1 MQKKVVVAAAVAVL
15 VAFFGV
21 SLYATAGEGMKGMPK
36 MDPYVPKEK
45 VMKMKE
51 MMMKMKPDTLEASVT
66 RGEMMFNNPKLGKNE
81 TGQSCAT
88 CHGGGGSIGGAAEM
102 SWKGMKMKVA
112 IPTLKGAAVN
122 FPAIRGPMKRI
133 ADLADMNNMCIM
145 TFMKGLPLNKN
156 MRPAV
161 DLQSYVASLSKGKRY
176 KPGGK
181 KVVPTPVPGAM

>member
-1 MQKKVVVAAAVAVL
+1 MQKRVIIVAAVAVL

-156 MRPAV
+156 KRPAV
-161 DLQSYVASLSKGKRY
+161 DLQSYVASLSKRKRY
-176 KPGGK
+176 KQCRWGSTK
-181 KVVPTPVPGAM
+181 SF

>member
-1 MQKKVVVAAAVAVL
+1 MDKKVIVTSIIITVAV
-15 VAFFGV
+15 VFFGM
-21 SLYATAGEGMKGMPK
+21 SLYAIAGEGMKGG
-36 MDPYVPKEK
+36 MDPYLPKEK

-51 MMMKMKPDTLEASVT
+51 MMMNMKPDTLEAAIM
-66 RGEMMFNNPKLGKNE
+66 RGEKMFNNPKLGKNE

-88 CHGGGGSIGGAAEM
+88 CHSGGGTIGGAAEM
-102 SWKGMKMKVA
+102 TWKGMKMKVA
-112 IPTLKGAAVN
+112 IPTLKGAAAH

-161 DLQSYVASLSKGKRY
+161 DLEAYVASLSKGKRY
-176 KPGGK
+176 KPGGM

>member
-1 MQKKVVVAAAVAVL
+1 MGKKLILASAAVAV
-15 VAFFGV
+15 AFFGM
-21 SLYATAGEGMKGMPK
+21 SLYAIAGEGMKGMM
-36 MDPYVPKEK
+36 MDPYIPKEK

-51 MMMKMKPDTLEASVT
+51 MMMKMKPDTLEAAT
-66 RGEMMFNNPKLGKNE
+66 MRGEKMFNNPKLGKNE

-88 CHGGGGSIGGAAEM
+88 CHSGGGSIGGAAEM
-102 SWKGMKMKVA
+102 SWKGMTMKVA

-133 ADLADMNNMCIM
+133 ADLGDMNNMCIM

-161 DLQSYVASLSKGKRY
+161 DLQAYVASLSKGKRFR
-176 KPGGK
+176 PGGK

>member
-1 MQKKVVVAAAVAVL
+1 MNKKLILASAAVAV
-15 VAFFGV
+15 AFFGM
-21 SLYATAGEGMKGMPK
+21 SLYAIAGEGMM
-36 MDPYVPKEK
+36 MDPYIPKEK

-51 MMMKMKPDTLEASVT
+51 MMMKMKPDTLEASIM
-66 RGEMMFNNPKLGKNE
+66 RGEKMFNNPKLGKNE

-88 CHGGGGSIGGAAEM
+88 CHSGGGSIGGAAEM
-102 SWKGMKMKVA
+102 SWKGMTMKVA
-112 IPTLKGAAVN
+112 IPTLKGAAVH

-161 DLQSYVASLSKGKRY
+161 DLQSYVASLSKGKRF